1 MSLEKLSRNKS
12 ILRDY
17 LKGLK
22 TSFIARK
29 HKLSDRRIRA
39 IIREYKKAWHY
50 YADSVSS
57 SYE

>member
-39 IIREYKKAWHY
+39 IIREYKKA
-50 YADSVSS
+50 
-57 SYE
+57 